1 MASSPA
7 FIASMMASIC
17 GSVVGDVLML
27 ESCVTV
33 EAPKFVDSV
42 LMMGPSDV
50 LKERPPAVD
59 RRLVLSFNSVTVLLG
74 SCLGIVLRCSVL
86 LKKLVL
92 PSVLVLA
99 SCSVLLERLVLP
111 PGVVLI
117 IVLLARVVP
126 TDPACVP
133 PLVLLLMLLVVLV
146 VDKEV
151 DKVVDKE
158 VDKEVDKDWR
168 AASAASYFSVSTA
181 ITLV

>member
-17 GSVVGDVLML
+17 GSVVGNVLML

-33 EAPKFVDSV
+33 EAPTFVDSV

-59 RRLVLSFNSVTVLLG
+59 RRLVLSFNPVTVLLN
-74 SCLGIVLRCSVL
+74 
-86 LKKLVL
+86 KLVL
-92 PSVLVLA
+92 PSVPVLA

-111 PGVVLI
+111 PGVVVLI

-133 PLVLLLMLLVVLV
+133 PLVLLLMLLIVVV
-146 VDKEV
+146 V
-151 DKVVDKE
+151 DKVVDKL
-158 VDKEVDKDWR
+158 VDKEADKVVDKDWR
-168 AASAASYFSVSTA
+168 ATSAASYFSVSTA

>member
-1 MASSPA
+1 
-7 FIASMMASIC
+7 MMASIC

-59 RRLVLSFNSVTVLLG
+59 RRLVLSFNSVTVLLDK
-74 SCLGIVLRCSVL
+74 LG
-86 LKKLVL
+86 L
-92 PSVLVLA
+92 PSV
-99 SCSVLLERLVLP
+99 SVLLERLVLP

-117 IVLLARVVP
+117 IVLLGRVVP
-126 TDPACVP
+126 TDPASVP
-133 PLVLLLMLLVVLV
+133 PLVLLLMLLVV
-146 VDKEV
+146 

-158 VDKEVDKDWR
+158 ADKEADKVADKVVDKDWR

-181 ITLV
+181 ITSV

>member
-1 MASSPA
+1 MMAL
-7 FIASMMASIC
+7 ASIC

-27 ESCVTV
+27 ESRVTV
-33 EAPKFVDSV
+33 EAPTFVNSV
-42 LMMGPSDV
+42 LMNGPSDV

-59 RRLVLSFNSVTVLLG
+59 RMLVLSFNSVTVLLK
-74 SCLGIVLRCSVL
+74 R
-86 LKKLVL
+86 LVL

-126 TDPACVP
+126 TDPASVA

-146 VDKEV
+146 VDKVVDKVVAKEV
-151 DKVVDKE
+151 DKV
-158 VDKEVDKDWR
+158 KDWR
-168 AASAASYFSVSTA
+168 AASAASYFSVSTL
-181 ITLV
+181 ITSV

>member
-1 MASSPA
+1 
-7 FIASMMASIC
+7 MMASIC

-33 EAPKFVDSV
+33 EAPTFVDSV
-42 LMMGPSDV
+42 LMMGPSEV

-59 RRLVLSFNSVTVLLG
+59 RRLVLSFNSVTVLLE
-74 SCLGIVLRCSVL
+74 
-86 LKKLVL
+86 KLVL

-126 TDPACVP
+126 TEPACVP
-133 PLVLLLMLLVVLV
+133 PLVLLLMPLVL
-146 VDKEV
+146 V
-151 DKVVDKE
+151 DKVE
-158 VDKEVDKDWR
+158 DKDWR

>member
-1 MASSPA
+1 
-7 FIASMMASIC
+7 MASIC

-33 EAPKFVDSV
+33 EAPMFVDSV

-74 SCLGIVLRCSVL
+74 SCLGIVVRCCSVL

-99 SCSVLLERLVLP
+99 SCSVLLGSLVLP

-146 VDKEV
+146 M
-151 DKVVDKE
+151 DKVVYRVADK
-158 VDKEVDKDWR
+158 VVDKDWR
-168 AASAASYFSVSTA
+168 ATSAASHFSVSTA
-181 ITLV
+181 ITSV

>member
-1 MASSPA
+1 
-7 FIASMMASIC
+7 MASIC

-59 RRLVLSFNSVTVLLG
+59 RRLVLSFNSVTVLLDK
-74 SCLGIVLRCSVL
+74 LG
-86 LKKLVL
+86 L
-92 PSVLVLA
+92 PSVFVLA
-99 SCSVLLERLVLP
+99 SFSVLLERLVLP

-117 IVLLARVVP
+117 IVLLGRVVP
-126 TDPACVP
+126 TDPASVP
-133 PLVLLLMLLVVLV
+133 PLVLLLMLLVV
-146 VDKEV
+146 

-158 VDKEVDKDWR
+158 ADKEADKVADKVVDKDWR

-181 ITLV
+181 ITSV

>member
-1 MASSPA
+1 
-7 FIASMMASIC
+7 MASIC

-59 RRLVLSFNSVTVLLG
+59 RRLVLSFNSVTVLLDK
-74 SCLGIVLRCSVL
+74 LGV
-86 LKKLVL
+86 

-99 SCSVLLERLVLP
+99 SSSVLLERLVLP

-126 TDPACVP
+126 TDPASVP

-146 VDKEV
+146 VDKVADKVDKEV
-151 DKVVDKE
+151 DKVVDK
-158 VDKEVDKDWR
+158 DWR
-168 AASAASYFSVSTA
+168 EASAASYFSVSTA
-181 ITLV
+181 ITSV

>member
-59 RRLVLSFNSVTVLLG
+59 RRLVLSFNSVTVLLDK
-74 SCLGIVLRCSVL
+74 LG
-86 LKKLVL
+86 L
-92 PSVLVLA
+92 PSVFVLA
-99 SCSVLLERLVLP
+99 SFSVLLERLVLP

-126 TDPACVP
+126 TDPASVP
-133 PLVLLLMLLVVLV
+133 PLVLLLMLLVVLM
-146 VDKEV
+146 VDKVV

-158 VDKEVDKDWR
+158 ADKVVDKDWR

-181 ITLV
+181 ITSV